1 MKKHINLY
9 ASEKSIIDI
18 GKRFSYVFD
27 ELSPE
32 ANGFYYKPC
41 LIPNIVKKEF
51 ILNGL
56 RVLSFPQNHG
66 FSESTGFRINN
77 MAYCTDVIDFSE
89 ESFEL
94 LYGLD
99 LLIIDC
105 LRFKPHKTHAHL
117 DKVLMWIDE
126 LKPKKSVLTHM
137 NYDVD
142 YDHINSLLP
151 SNCEAAYDGLI
162 FLNANF
168 LNLKI
173 FSNYISYKFTNYF
186 NSL

>member
-1 MKKHINLY
+1 MKTISF
-9 ASEKSIIDI
+9 ASSDQEGSIII
-18 GKRFSYVFD
+18 PLSGGSTLSLTFPVFT
-27 ELSPE
+27 S
-32 ANGFYYKPC
+32 
-41 LIPNIVKKEF
+41 IIVKKEF
-51 ILNGL
+51 LLNEL

-77 MAYCTDVIDFSE
+77 MAYCTDVIDFSK

-151 SNCEAAYDGLI
+151 SNCEAAFDGLI
-162 FLNANF
+162 LEC
-168 LNLKI
+168 
-173 FSNYISYKFTNYF
+173 
-186 NSL
+186 